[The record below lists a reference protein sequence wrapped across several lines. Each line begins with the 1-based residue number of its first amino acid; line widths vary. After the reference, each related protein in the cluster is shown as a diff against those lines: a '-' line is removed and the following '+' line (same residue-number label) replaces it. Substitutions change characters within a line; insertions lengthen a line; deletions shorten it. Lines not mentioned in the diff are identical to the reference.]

1 MNKRILFL
9 LFFVTVLFFSLSTI
23 QASDVNVTD
32 DSDNGINLQAIGDV
46 QLKDFDVNDESV
58 SETDDILTATDKNQ
72 TQISSLPN
80 EIYGYCSLTLTDIN
94 SNESLANKTVTFSVN
109 NVMYSNVTDS
119 SGVVSFNLNLNPGTY
134 QIRASFLGDSTH
146 ESSSL
151 TSNVQVMPTIKASDV
166 TKYYKGSAKYTAT
179 FYDSYGKLLKNTLVN
194 VTVNGK
200 VYSKKTNSKGCVNM
214 DVNLK
219 PGTYKIVSLNPVT
232 GYSITTNFKVL
243 PTITASDVKNVAGDS
258 KKFTAK
264 FLKSNGKALA
274 NRYVKFKLN
283 GNTYKVKTNSY
294 GQAKLALNKLKKG
307 TYKVISYNND
317 GFSKTNTVKIYS
329 RASTKLTTKYCEMTS
344 DDNKVIQAQFSTAL
358 NDDSKAGKT
367 VKITINGKTYSK
379 KTGSDGVVSLNVKSF
394 KKGLYSVEYQ
404 FVGNK
409 FFKSSKTT
417 NMFAIIDNV
426 SDTALTVKNTRF
438 GYGAYT
444 PIKVAFT
451 AGGVPLPKR
460 TMTFT
465 IEGKTYTETTDN
477 KGIASVPIDLDLGKH
492 TIYYKTASKFKVKGA
507 SGSCDITVFERSAK
521 SKLTLKSGTSYK
533 DNLQSFKVLLTD
545 KDGKAISGQT
555 IELTIDG
562 ETYTGKTASNGY
574 VTIKTSVV
582 IGKYNVAVKSSG
594 DNNYLP
600 TSTSKVINVKLS
612 KFGSGLNTKNTVSSL
627 SAYHKATK
635 NCQVNNAKIKSLVKS
650 LTSGLTNDIDKAKAL
665 FNYVRDYIV
674 YDYYYDSHRGA
685 VGTLNSGAANCA
697 DQAHLL
703 IAMYRTAGFNAR
715 YVHGTCKFSDG
726 WYGHVWTQVLIGNT
740 WVVGD
745 PINYKNSLGKINNW
759 NTNTYQLKN
768 RYISLPF

>member
-1 MNKRILFL
+1 M
-9 LFFVTVLFFSLSTI
+9 FFSLSTI
-23 QASDVNVTD
+23 QASDVNMTD
-32 DSDNGINLQAIGDV
+32 DSNNDINLQAVGDV
-46 QLKDFDVNDESV
+46 QLEDMGFNEELV
-58 SETDDILTATDKNQ
+58 SETDDFLASTDKNQ
-72 TQISSLPN
+72 TQFSPLPS
-80 EIYGYCSLTLTDIN
+80 EIYGYCTLTLTDAN

-109 NVMYSNVTDS
+109 NVIYSNVTDG

-134 QIRASFLGDSTH
+134 QINASFLGDSTH

-151 TSNVQVMPTIKASDV
+151 TSNVKVLPTIKASDV

-200 VYSKKTNSKGCVNM
+200 AYSKKTNSKGCVNM
-214 DVNLK
+214 NVNLK

-232 GYSITTNFKVL
+232 GYSVTTNFKVL
-243 PTITASDVKNVAGDS
+243 PTITASNVKNVVGDS

-274 NRYVKFKLN
+274 NKYVKFKLN

-317 GFSKTNTVKIYS
+317 GFSKTNTVKIYP
-329 RASTKLTTKYCEMTS
+329 RASTKLTTKYCELTP
-344 DDNKVIQAQFSTAL
+344 DDNKVIKAQFSTAL
-358 NDDSKAGKT
+358 NDDSNAGKT

-379 KTGSDGVVSLNVKSF
+379 KTDSNGNVLLSVKSF
-394 KKGLYSVEYQ
+394 KKGLYTVEYQ

-438 GYGAYT
+438 GHGAYT

-451 AGGVPLPKR
+451 AGGVPLAKR

-465 IEGKTYTETTDN
+465 IGGKTYTKTTDN
-477 KGIASVPIDLDLGKH
+477 KGMASVPIDLDLGKH
-492 TIYYKTASKFKVKGA
+492 TIYYKTDSKFKVKGA
-507 SGSCDITVFERSAK
+507 SGSCDITVFKRSGD
-521 SKLTLKSGTSYK
+521 SKLAWKSGTSYK
-533 DNLQSFKVLLTD
+533 DNLQLFKVLLTG

-574 VTIKTSVV
+574 VTIKTSVA
-582 IGKYNVAVKSSG
+582 IGKYKVTVTSSG
-594 DNNYLP
+594 DNDYLP
-600 TSTSKVINVKLS
+600 TSTSKTINVKLS

-650 LTSGLTNDIDKAKAL
+650 LTSGLTDDIDKAKAL
-665 FNYVRDYIV
+665 FNYVRDSIV

-685 VGTLNSGAANCA
+685 VGTLNRGSANCA